1 LDAFAESVPPQKSTV
16 RQKPKDMFK
25 KAATGKHR
33 RCEQMRKDV
42 RGNALLDIEKARD
55 LAMDALLFI
64 LQDDQRTVQFLNMSG
79 MSPADLR
86 AQAREDAT
94 LAAVLEYLLGNES
107 LLLIFCAHS
116 RHAPEAVAPALMAF
130 ERRGGRT

>member
-1 LDAFAESVPPQKSTV
+1 
-16 RQKPKDMFK
+16 
-25 KAATGKHR
+25 
-33 RCEQMRKDV
+33 MRNNAH
-42 RGNALLDIEKARD
+42 GNATLAIERARE

-64 LQDDQRTVQFLNMSG
+64 LHDDQRVARFLDTSG

-86 AQAREDAT
+86 THAREDAT

-116 RHAPEAVAPALMAF
+116 RHQPESVGPALASI
-130 ERRGGRT
+130 ERRGGGA